1 MEHRIKS
8 RWARALWVCLLIVGG
23 TGVSPAQELN
33 CTVNLNYDQLFAQQ
47 KTDVQTMD
55 QLKNYMS
62 DFMNSTRWTNDQFA
76 PEERIKCKLNVNLI
90 RSVTQGSY
98 EANAQLIVTR
108 PVFNSTYETVL
119 FTFVDRNFNF
129 TYLPNNPMFFN
140 ENNYTDELPFTLAFY
155 SYIVLTL
162 DYDSFSR
169 QGGSPFLQKAFNLT
183 NLARNAS
190 PFQKAWGSNG
200 DTRNRYWL
208 IENLMSQQFLPFRE
222 GMYAYHRLGLDTI
235 TETPAQAR
243 KRAMEMLTTMKQ
255 VAQLRPGAVVV
266 NSFFDAKSEEFYNLM
281 REASPDERQ
290 QAYTLLSSLDPTKT
304 ELYRK
309 LIQ

>member
-1 MEHRIKS
+1 MERSIKYF
-8 RWARALWVCLLIVGG
+8 LETVLLIGYCVGI
-23 TGVSPAQELN
+23 TVQAQELN

-55 QLKNYMS
+55 QLKTYMS
-62 DFMNSTRWTNDQFA
+62 DFMNNTRWTNDQFA

-90 RSVTQGSY
+90 RSLTQGSY

-108 PVFNSTYETVL
+108 PVYNSTYETVL
-119 FTFVDRNFNF
+119 FSFVDRNFNF

-155 SYIVLTL
+155 SYIILTL
-162 DYDSFSR
+162 DYDSFGK
-169 QGGSPFLQKAFNLT
+169 QGGSKYLQRAFNLT

-190 PFQKAWGSNG
+190 QFQKAWNSSG

-222 GMYAYHRLGLDTI
+222 GLYNYHRLGLDLI
-235 TETPAQAR
+235 TETPAVAR
-243 KRAMEMLTTMKQ
+243 KKAMEMLTTMKQ

-266 NSFFDAKSEEFYNLM
+266 NSFFDAKSEELYNLM

>member
-1 MEHRIKS
+1 
-8 RWARALWVCLLIVGG
+8 
-23 TGVSPAQELN
+23 
-33 CTVNLNYDQLFAQQ
+33 
-47 KTDVQTMD
+47 
-55 QLKNYMS
+55 
-62 DFMNSTRWTNDQFA
+62 MN
-76 PEERIKCKLNVNLI
+76 INLI

-108 PVFNSTYETVL
+108 PVYNSTYETVL

-162 DYDSFSR
+162 DYDSMSK
-169 QGGSPFLQKAFNLT
+169 QGGSPFLQRAFNLT

-190 PFQKAWGSNG
+190 PFQKAWNSSG

-208 IENLMSQQFLPFRE
+208 IENLMSQQFLSFRE
-222 GMYAYHRLGLDTI
+222 GLYSYHRLGLDTV
-235 TETPAQAR
+235 TETPGLAR
-243 KRAMEMLTTMKQ
+243 KKAMEMLTTMKQ

-266 NSFFDAKSEEFYNLM
+266 NSFFDAKSEELYNLL

-290 QAYTLLSSLDPTKT
+290 QAYTLLSALDPTKT

>member
-1 MEHRIKS
+1 MKNNGK
-8 RWARALWVCLLIVGG
+8 RWSILVLVILNTLG
-23 TGVSPAQELN
+23 TSWAQELN

-47 KTDVQTMD
+47 KTDVQTMN
-55 QLKNYMS
+55 QLKTYMS
-62 DFMNSTRWTNDQFA
+62 DFMNNNRWTNDQFS

-90 RSVTQGSY
+90 RSLTQGSY

-129 TYLPNNPMFFN
+129 TFLPNTPMFFN
-140 ENNYTDELPFTLAFY
+140 ENNYTDELPFTMAFY
-155 SYIVLTL
+155 SLIALTL
-162 DYDSFSR
+162 DYDSFSKT
-169 QGGSPFLQKAFNLT
+169 GGTPYLQRAFNLT

-190 PFQKAWGSNG
+190 PFQKAWNSNG

-208 IENLMSQQFLPFRE
+208 VENLMSQQFLPFRE
-222 GMYAYHRLGLDTI
+222 GLYNYHRLGLDTA
-235 TETPAQAR
+235 TETPGLAR
-243 KRAMEMLTTMKQ
+243 KKGMEMLTTIKQ
-255 VAQLRPGAVVV
+255 VAQLRPGTVVV
-266 NSFFDAKSEEFYNLM
+266 NSFFDAKSEEFYNM
-281 REASPDERQ
+281 FREASPDDRQ
-290 QAYTLLSSLDPTKT
+290 QVFTMLSALDPTKT

>member
-1 MEHRIKS
+1 MKGYWI
-8 RWARALWVCLLIVGG
+8 RWGVLFCLLVGQV
-23 TGVSPAQELN
+23 TAVQAQELN

-47 KTDVQTMD
+47 KTDEQTMS
-55 QLKNYMS
+55 QLKTYMS
-62 DFMNSTRWTNDQFA
+62 DFMNNTRWTNDQFA
-76 PEERIKCKLNVNLI
+76 PEERVKCKLNVNLI

-108 PVFNSTYETVL
+108 PVFNATYETVL

-140 ENNYTDELPFTLAFY
+140 ENNYTDELPFTLAYY
-155 SYIVLTL
+155 SLIALTL

-169 QGGSPFLQKAFNLT
+169 VGGDPFLQRAFNLT

-190 PFQKAWGSNG
+190 PFQKAWNSNG

-208 IENLMSQQFLPFRE
+208 VENLMSQQFLPFRE
-222 GMYAYHRLGLDTI
+222 GLYNYHRLGLDTA
-235 TETPAQAR
+235 TETPGLAR
-243 KRAMEMLTTMKQ
+243 KKGMEMLTTMKQ
-255 VAQLRPGAVVV
+255 VSQLRPGAVVV
-266 NSFFDAKSEEFYNLM
+266 NSFFDAKSEEFYNM
-281 REASPDERQ
+281 FREASPDDRQ
-290 QAYTLLSSLDPTKT
+290 QVFTLLSALDPTKT

>member
-1 MEHRIKS
+1 MKCYA
-8 RWARALWVCLLIVGG
+8 RWW
-23 TGVSPAQELN
+23 GVLVMSILTSLTTAWAQELN

-47 KTDVQTMD
+47 KTDAQTMD

-62 DFMNSTRWTNDQFA
+62 DFMNNNRWTNDQFS

-108 PVFNSTYETVL
+108 PVFNATYETVL

-129 TYLPNNPMFFN
+129 TFLPNTPMFFN
-140 ENNYTDELPFTLAFY
+140 ENNYTDELPFTMAFY
-155 SYIVLTL
+155 SLIALTL
-162 DYDSFSR
+162 DYDSFSKTA
-169 QGGSPFLQKAFNLT
+169 GTPFLQRAFNLT

-190 PFQKAWGSNG
+190 PFQKAWNSNG

-208 IENLMSQQFLPFRE
+208 VENLMSQQFLPFRE
-222 GMYAYHRLGLDTI
+222 GLYNYHRLGLDTT
-235 TETPAQAR
+235 TETPGLAR
-243 KRAMEMLTTMKQ
+243 KKGMEMLTTLKQ
-255 VAQLRPGAVVV
+255 VAQLRPGAVLV
-266 NSFFDAKSEEFYNLM
+266 NSFFDAKSEELYNM
-281 REASPDERQ
+281 FREASPDDRQ
-290 QAYTLLSSLDPTKT
+290 QVFTLLSALDPTKT

>member
-1 MEHRIKS
+1 MKKWMVIGCFV
-8 RWARALWVCLLIVGG
+8 AVLLWSGIPAA
-23 TGVSPAQELN
+23 TAQELN

-47 KTDVQTMD
+47 KTDAQTMD
-55 QLKNYMS
+55 QLRTYISEFIN
-62 DFMNSTRWTNDQFA
+62 NTRWTNDQFT
-76 PEERIKCKLNVNLI
+76 PEERIKCKLNINLI

-108 PVFNSTYETVL
+108 PVYNSTYESVL
-119 FTFVDRNFNF
+119 FSFVDRNFNF

-155 SYIVLTL
+155 AYIVLTL
-162 DYDSFSR
+162 DYDSFSK
-169 QGGSPFLQKAFNLT
+169 QGGSPYLQRAFNLT

-190 PFQKAWGSNG
+190 SFQKAWNSNG

-222 GMYAYHRLGLDTI
+222 GMYTYHRHGLDVI
-235 TETPAQAR
+235 TETPGLAR
-243 KRAMEMLTTMKQ
+243 KRAMEMLATVKQ
-255 VAQLRPGAVVV
+255 VSQLRPGAVVI
-266 NSFFDAKSEEFYNLM
+266 NSFFDAKSEELFNLL
-281 REASPDERQ
+281 REASPDDRQ

-309 LIQ
+309 LVQ